1 MQKTTIQV
9 LLDAYTKRG
18 KEVEHRMLNCFDE
31 SNKAAFAIDKT
42 INDMI
47 VKDLKASLATEKSQI
62 IAAWMD
68 GAYAENGTSASDYY
82 LTTFTALDGDKSKE
96 NGAT

>member
-18 KEVEHRMLNCFDE
+18 KEVERRMLNCFDE

-47 VKDLKASLATEKSQI
+47 VKDLKASLPAEQSQI
-62 IAAWMD
+62 EAAYRA
-68 GAYAENGTSASDYY
+68 GLNETHFTPSDYY
-82 LTTFTALDGDKSKE
+82 LTTFTAPDGDKSKE
-96 NGAT
+96 NGSI